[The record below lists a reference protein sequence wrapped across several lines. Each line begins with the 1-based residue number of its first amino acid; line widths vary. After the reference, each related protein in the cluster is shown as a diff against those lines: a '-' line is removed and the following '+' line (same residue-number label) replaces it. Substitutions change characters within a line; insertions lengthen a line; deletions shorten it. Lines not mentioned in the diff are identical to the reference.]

1 MRPCAGLMLALL
13 LACGGG
19 GGGGDPYGESPTG
32 PTGNNPNTPTTPT
45 TPSTSASV
53 EMVSNG
59 DGYGGAVH
67 QFSPTRVTVA
77 RGGTVTWSNTSGFA
91 HNVTF
96 SSASAPPHIDDFTT
110 GNVSRTFPSAG
121 TFGYS
126 CQNHAGMSGEVVVP

>member
-19 GGGGDPYGESPTG
+19 GGDDPYGESPTG
-32 PTGNNPNTPTTPT
+32 PTGNTPNTPNPNTP
-45 TPSTSASV
+45 PSTSASV
-53 EMVSNG
+53 DMISSG

-67 QFSPTRVTVA
+67 AFSPARVTVA
-77 RGGTVTWSNTSGFA
+77 RGGTVTWSNGSGFA

-96 SSASAPPHIDDFTT
+96 SSANAPPHVDDITA
-110 GNVSRTFPSAG
+110 GSVSRTFPTAG

-126 CQNHAGMSGEVVVP
+126 CGNHAGMSGEVVVP